1 MPDERYSIKIA
12 NNYGRF
18 AAIIKAYEYF
28 INEKIKHDEE
38 NFHKM
43 SFGFHYVINDIF
55 KNCLVFFDILDVFYT
70 YLKTENKDEDILLLF
85 LENKYCKILSSNAIF
100 QKCLNKYDVKI
111 KEKINIPNLCIK
123 FFNDINYSN
132 IKNLNEFEQFKTFL
146 YSLIDEE
153 TNKFKILNVEE
164 DLFYFYKDIFD
175 QIVNNFSENIFDNIL
190 KQRFIDAN
198 SRELFGILIKNIS
211 TDFENIE
218 KEIDKYAINW
228 DVNRISLIE
237 KIIIAL
243 GVIEYSKINT
253 PKQVVIN
260 EYVNFAKLFVNNKA
274 GAFVNVILDK
284 IIKKCYISQ
293 SKDMIVETKI

>member
-70 YLKTENKDEDILLLF
+70 YLKTENKNEDILLLF

-153 TNKFKILNVEE
+153 TNKLKILNVEE
-164 DLFYFYKDIFD
+164 NLFYFYKDIFD

-274 GAFVNVILDK
+274 GAFVNGILDK
-284 IIKKCYISQ
+284 IIKECYISQ
-293 SKDMIVETKI
+293 

>member
-43 SFGFHYVINDIF
+43 SFGFHYIINDIF

-164 DLFYFYKDIFD
+164 NLFYFYKDIFD

-274 GAFVNVILDK
+274 GAFVNGILDK
-284 IIKKCYISQ
+284 IIKKCYTS
-293 SKDMIVETKI
+293 SP

>member
-164 DLFYFYKDIFD
+164 NLFYFYKDIFD
-175 QIVNNFSENIFDNIL
+175 QIVNNFSEYIFDNIL

-274 GAFVNVILDK
+274 GAFVNGILDK
-284 IIKKCYISQ
+284 IIKK
-293 SKDMIVETKI
+293 

>member
-175 QIVNNFSENIFDNIL
+175 QIINNFSENIFDNIL
-190 KQRFIDAN
+190 KQRFIDTN

-218 KEIDKYAINW
+218 KEINKYAINW

-274 GAFVNVILDK
+274 GAFVNGILDK

>member
-100 QKCLNKYDVKI
+100 QKCLDKYDVKI

-190 KQRFIDAN
+190 KQKFIDAN

-274 GAFVNVILDK
+274 GAFVNGILDK
-284 IIKKCYISQ
+284 IIINQNNYILHQ
-293 SKDMIVETKI
+293 PTP

>member
-164 DLFYFYKDIFD
+164 NLFYFYKDIFD
-175 QIVNNFSENIFDNIL
+175 QIVNNFSEYIFDNIL

-274 GAFVNVILDK
+274 GAFVNGILDK

>member
-18 AAIIKAYEYF
+18 AAIIKVYEYF

-164 DLFYFYKDIFD
+164 NLFYFYKDIFD
-175 QIVNNFSENIFDNIL
+175 QIVNNFSEKIFDNIL

-211 TDFENIE
+211 IDFENIE

-243 GVIEYSKINT
+243 GVIEYNKIKT

-260 EYVNFAKLFVNNKA
+260 EYINFAKLFINNKA
-274 GAFVNVILDK
+274 GAFVNGILDK
-284 IIKKCYISQ
+284 IIK
-293 SKDMIVETKI
+293 

>member
-146 YSLIDEE
+146 YSLINEE

-164 DLFYFYKDIFD
+164 NLFYFYKDIFD

-190 KQRFIDAN
+190 KQRFIDTN

-218 KEIDKYAINW
+218 KEINKYAINW

-274 GAFVNVILDK
+274 GAFVNGILDK
-284 IIKKCYISQ
+284 IIKKCYTSP
-293 SKDMIVETKI
+293 

>member
-100 QKCLNKYDVKI
+100 QKCLDKYDVKI

-153 TNKFKILNVEE
+153 ANKFKILNVEE
-164 DLFYFYKDIFD
+164 NLFYFYKDIFD
-175 QIVNNFSENIFDNIL
+175 QIVTNFSDYIFDNIL
-190 KQRFIDAN
+190 KQKFIDAN

-274 GAFVNVILDK
+274 GAFVNGILDK

-293 SKDMIVETKI
+293 SKEMTVATKI

>member
-100 QKCLNKYDVKI
+100 KKCLNKYDVKI

-243 GVIEYSKINT
+243 GMIEYSKINT

-260 EYVNFAKLFVNNKA
+260 EYINFAKLFVNNKA
-274 GAFVNVILDK
+274 GAFVNGILDK
-284 IIKKCYISQ
+284 IIKK
-293 SKDMIVETKI
+293 

>member
-18 AAIIKAYEYF
+18 AAIIKTYEYF

-198 SRELFGILIKNIS
+198 SRELFRILIKNIS

-274 GAFVNVILDK
+274 GAFVNGILDK
-284 IIKKCYISQ
+284 IIKKDQ
-293 SKDMIVETKI
+293 NHHMFHQPTP

>member
-190 KQRFIDAN
+190 KQRFIDTN

-218 KEIDKYAINW
+218 KEINKYAINW

-274 GAFVNVILDK
+274 GAFVNGILDK
-284 IIKKCYISQ
+284 IIKKCYTS
-293 SKDMIVETKI
+293 SP

>member
-164 DLFYFYKDIFD
+164 NLFYFYKDIFD
-175 QIVNNFSENIFDNIL
+175 QIINNFSENIFDNIL

-228 DVNRISLIE
+228 DVSRISLIE

-243 GVIEYSKINT
+243 GMIEYSKINT

-274 GAFVNVILDK
+274 GAFVNGILDK
-284 IIKKCYISQ
+284 IIKKCYTS
-293 SKDMIVETKI
+293 SP

>member
-164 DLFYFYKDIFD
+164 NLFYFYKDIFD

-211 TDFENIE
+211 TDFENIK

-274 GAFVNVILDK
+274 GAFVNGILDK
-284 IIKKCYISQ
+284 IIKKCYTS
-293 SKDMIVETKI
+293 SP

>member
-100 QKCLNKYDVKI
+100 QKCLDKYDVKI

-164 DLFYFYKDIFD
+164 NLFYFYKDIFD

-274 GAFVNVILDK
+274 GAFVNGILDK
-284 IIKKCYISQ
+284 IIKRCYTSP
-293 SKDMIVETKI
+293 

>member
-146 YSLIDEE
+146 YSLINEE

-164 DLFYFYKDIFD
+164 NLFYFYKDIFD

-211 TDFENIE
+211 TDFENIK

-274 GAFVNVILDK
+274 GAFVNGILDK
-284 IIKKCYISQ
+284 IIKKCYTSP
-293 SKDMIVETKI
+293 

>member
-1 MPDERYSIKIA
+1 MPNERYSIKIA

-164 DLFYFYKDIFD
+164 NLFYFYKDIFD

-190 KQRFIDAN
+190 KQKFIDAN

-274 GAFVNVILDK
+274 GAFVNGILDK
-284 IIKKCYISQ
+284 IIKKCYTS
-293 SKDMIVETKI
+293 SP

>member
-100 QKCLNKYDVKI
+100 QKCLDKYDVKI

-164 DLFYFYKDIFD
+164 NLFYFYKDIFD
-175 QIVNNFSENIFDNIL
+175 QIVNNFSEYIFDNIL

-274 GAFVNVILDK
+274 F
-284 IIKKCYISQ
+284 
-293 SKDMIVETKI
+293 

>member
-146 YSLIDEE
+146 YSLINEE

-164 DLFYFYKDIFD
+164 NLFYFYKDIFD

-211 TDFENIE
+211 TDFENIK

-228 DVNRISLIE
+228 DVSRISLIE

-243 GVIEYSKINT
+243 GMIEYSKINT

-274 GAFVNVILDK
+274 GAFVNGILDK
-284 IIKKCYISQ
+284 IIKKDQ
-293 SKDMIVETKI
+293 NHHMFHQPTP

>member
-164 DLFYFYKDIFD
+164 NLFYFYKDIFD
-175 QIVNNFSENIFDNIL
+175 QIVNNFSEYIFDNIL

-253 PKQVVIN
+253 PKQIVIN

-274 GAFVNVILDK
+274 GAFVNGILDK

>member
-218 KEIDKYAINW
+218 KEINKSAINW

-274 GAFVNVILDK
+274 GAFVNGILDK
-284 IIKKCYISQ
+284 IIKKCYTS
-293 SKDMIVETKI
+293 SP

>member
-146 YSLIDEE
+146 YSLINEE

-164 DLFYFYKDIFD
+164 NLFYFYKDIFD

-211 TDFENIE
+211 TDFENIK

-274 GAFVNVILDK
+274 GAFVNGILDK
-284 IIKKCYISQ
+284 IIKKDQ
-293 SKDMIVETKI
+293 NHHMFHQPTP

>member
-164 DLFYFYKDIFD
+164 NLFYFYKDIFD
-175 QIVNNFSENIFDNIL
+175 QIINNFSENIFDNIL

-243 GVIEYSKINT
+243 GMIEYSKINT

-274 GAFVNVILDK
+274 GAFVNGILDK
-284 IIKKCYISQ
+284 IIKECYISQ
-293 SKDMIVETKI
+293 

>member
-100 QKCLNKYDVKI
+100 QKCLDKYDVKI

-164 DLFYFYKDIFD
+164 NLFYFYKDIFD

-243 GVIEYSKINT
+243 GMIEYSKINT

-274 GAFVNVILDK
+274 GAFVNGILDK
-284 IIKKCYISQ
+284 IIKK
-293 SKDMIVETKI
+293 

>member
-100 QKCLNKYDVKI
+100 QKCLDKYDVKI

-164 DLFYFYKDIFD
+164 NLFYFYKDIFD
-175 QIVNNFSENIFDNIL
+175 QIVNNFSKNIFDNIL

-274 GAFVNVILDK
+274 GAFVNGILDK
-284 IIKKCYISQ
+284 IIRK
-293 SKDMIVETKI
+293 

>member
-1 MPDERYSIKIA
+1 MPNERYSIKIA

-190 KQRFIDAN
+190 KQKFIDAN

-218 KEIDKYAINW
+218 KEINKSAINW

-274 GAFVNVILDK
+274 GAFVNGILDK
-284 IIKKCYISQ
+284 IIKKDQ
-293 SKDMIVETKI
+293 NHHMFHQPTP

>member
-146 YSLIDEE
+146 YSLINEE

-164 DLFYFYKDIFD
+164 NLFYFYKDIFD

-190 KQRFIDAN
+190 KQRFIDTN

-218 KEIDKYAINW
+218 KEINKSAINW

-274 GAFVNVILDK
+274 GAFVNGILDK
-284 IIKKCYISQ
+284 IIKKDQ
-293 SKDMIVETKI
+293 NHHMFHQPTP

>member
-164 DLFYFYKDIFD
+164 NLFYFYKDIFD

-218 KEIDKYAINW
+218 KEINKYAINW

-274 GAFVNVILDK
+274 GAFVNGILDK
-284 IIKKCYISQ
+284 IIKKCYTS
-293 SKDMIVETKI
+293 SP

>member
-243 GVIEYSKINT
+243 GMIEYSKINT

-274 GAFVNVILDK
+274 GAFVNGILDK
-284 IIKKCYISQ
+284 IIKRCYTSP
-293 SKDMIVETKI
+293 

>member
-175 QIVNNFSENIFDNIL
+175 QIINNFSENIFDNIL
-190 KQRFIDAN
+190 KQRFIDTN

-218 KEIDKYAINW
+218 KEINKYAINW

-274 GAFVNVILDK
+274 GAFVNGILDK
-284 IIKKCYISQ
+284 IIKECYISQ
-293 SKDMIVETKI
+293 

>member
-100 QKCLNKYDVKI
+100 QKCLDKYDVKI

-164 DLFYFYKDIFD
+164 NLFYFYKDIFD

-274 GAFVNVILDK
+274 GAFVNGILDK
-284 IIKKCYISQ
+284 IIKRCYTLSP
-293 SKDMIVETKI
+293 

>member
-1 MPDERYSIKIA
+1 MPNERYSIKIA

-164 DLFYFYKDIFD
+164 NLFYFYKDIFD
-175 QIVNNFSENIFDNIL
+175 QIVNNFSEYIFDNIL

-198 SRELFGILIKNIS
+198 SRELFWILIKNIS

-218 KEIDKYAINW
+218 KEINKSAINW

-274 GAFVNVILDK
+274 GAFVNGILDK
-284 IIKKCYISQ
+284 IIKRCYTSP
-293 SKDMIVETKI
+293 

>member
-100 QKCLNKYDVKI
+100 PKCLNKYDVKI

-164 DLFYFYKDIFD
+164 NLFYFYKDIFD

-243 GVIEYSKINT
+243 GMIEYSKINT

-274 GAFVNVILDK
+274 GAFVNGILDK
-284 IIKKCYISQ
+284 IIKKDQNHYILHQ
-293 SKDMIVETKI
+293 QYP

>member
-1 MPDERYSIKIA
+1 MPNERYSIKIA

-218 KEIDKYAINW
+218 KEINKSAINW

-274 GAFVNVILDK
+274 GAFVNGILDK
-284 IIKKCYISQ
+284 IIKKDQ
-293 SKDMIVETKI
+293 NHHMFHQPTP

>member
-146 YSLIDEE
+146 YSLINEE

-164 DLFYFYKDIFD
+164 NLFYFYKDIFD

-190 KQRFIDAN
+190 KQRFIDTN

-218 KEIDKYAINW
+218 KEINKYAINW

-243 GVIEYSKINT
+243 GMIEYSKINT

-274 GAFVNVILDK
+274 GAFVNGILDK
-284 IIKKCYISQ
+284 IIKECYISQ
-293 SKDMIVETKI
+293 

>member
-237 KIIIAL
+237 KIIIVL
-243 GVIEYSKINT
+243 GMIEYSKINT

-274 GAFVNVILDK
+274 GAFVNGILDK
-284 IIKKCYISQ
+284 IIKKDQ
-293 SKDMIVETKI
+293 NHHMFHQPTP

>member
-111 KEKINIPNLCIK
+111 KEKINITNLCIK

-164 DLFYFYKDIFD
+164 NLFYFYKDIFD

-190 KQRFIDAN
+190 KQRFIDTN

-218 KEIDKYAINW
+218 KEINKYAINW

-274 GAFVNVILDK
+274 GAFVNGILDK
-284 IIKKCYISQ
+284 IIKKDQ
-293 SKDMIVETKI
+293 NHHMFHQPTP

>member
-55 KNCLVFFDILDVFYT
+55 KNCLIFFDILDVFYT
-70 YLKTENKDEDILLLF
+70 YLKTENKNEDILLLF

-153 TNKFKILNVEE
+153 TNKLKILNVEE
-164 DLFYFYKDIFD
+164 NLFYFYKDIFD
-175 QIVNNFSENIFDNIL
+175 QIVNNFSEYIFDNIL

-274 GAFVNVILDK
+274 GAFVNGILDK
-284 IIKKCYISQ
+284 IIKECYISQ
-293 SKDMIVETKI
+293 

>member
-100 QKCLNKYDVKI
+100 QKCLDKYDVKI

-164 DLFYFYKDIFD
+164 NLFYFYKDIFD

-218 KEIDKYAINW
+218 KEINKYAINW

-237 KIIIAL
+237 KIIIVL

-274 GAFVNVILDK
+274 GAFVNGILDK
-284 IIKKCYISQ
+284 IIKKCQNNHMLYQ
-293 SKDMIVETKI
+293 QYP

>member
-100 QKCLNKYDVKI
+100 QKCLDKYDVKI

-153 TNKFKILNVEE
+153 TNKLKILNVEE
-164 DLFYFYKDIFD
+164 NLFYFYKDIFD

-243 GVIEYSKINT
+243 GMIEYSKINT

-274 GAFVNVILDK
+274 GAFVNGILDK
-284 IIKKCYISQ
+284 IIKRCY
-293 SKDMIVETKI
+293 TTHFYRY